1 MDELKPTSRRRQEY
15 TAPLSAPPL
24 RASLVERAETAIRNP
39 DVEKHLRMLLAR
51 YSKIRARFERPYARL
66 REISPLANGAALLAA
81 VALLTSIASG
91 AWSALE
97 TVASAILMLWVAGA
111 LYLWWL
117 RRRVDEVDQP
127 VEERLRDDTWLRD
140 PELLRD
146 YFISPDA
153 SPEAIWEA
161 AGLAMRERSLR
172 VECDIARRERERAV
186 TVTAR
191 RIAEW
196 AQLEEDLASVRA
208 EIAELLD
215 PEPVIPPRARA

>member
-51 YSKIRARFERPYARL
+51 CSKIRARFERPYARL
-66 REISPLANGAALLAA
+66 REI
-81 VALLTSIASG
+81 
-91 AWSALE
+91 
-97 TVASAILMLWVAGA
+97 
-111 LYLWWL
+111 
-117 RRRVDEVDQP
+117 
-127 VEERLRDDTWLRD
+127 
-140 PELLRD
+140 
-146 YFISPDA
+146 
-153 SPEAIWEA
+153 
-161 AGLAMRERSLR
+161 SLR